1 MKHRQGRRV
10 PLTTLATTLA
20 AVAMMGLTVPA
31 AAVAGPGAV
40 PVQAAPEA
48 TSDFFSSFE
57 AADPQP
63 AWTNTVETDADGR
76 KKASGVTGSTSAGI
90 PGNITDQV
98 VGVAASGENTGGG
111 EVKENLVDG
120 DVGTKW
126 LVFTPTGW
134 VRFELA
140 DPVAVVR
147 YALTSAN
154 DAPGRDPRDW
164 ALQGSQDGQ
173 AWTTLDTRT
182 GEVFAERFQ
191 TKVYELQNT
200 TAYRFYRL
208 DVTANSGDPILQLAE
223 VQLSDG
229 VDRPAGD
236 PRGWVLKGSNDGR
249 AWTVLDQRSG
259 EVFPWRRQTRA
270 FKAARQGMYTFYR
283 IEVTDNGGQPSTVIT
298 EVELLD

>member
-1 MKHRQGRRV
+1 M
-10 PLTTLATTLA
+10 TTLA
-20 AVAMMGLTVPA
+20 AVAVMSLMVPA
-31 AAVAGPGAV
+31 AALAGPGAV
-40 PVQAAPEA
+40 AVRAAPEV
-48 TSDFFSSFE
+48 TTDFFSSFE

-76 KKASGVTGSTSAGI
+76 KKASGIVGSTFAGI
-90 PGNITDQV
+90 PGNVTDQV
-98 VGVAASGENTGGG
+98 VAVAASGENTGGG

-126 LVFTPTGW
+126 LVFQPTGW

-140 DPVAVVR
+140 EPVAVVR

-164 ALQGSQDGQ
+164 TVQGSQDGQ
-173 AWTTLDTRT
+173 AWTTLDSRT
-182 GEVFAERFQ
+182 GQVFTERFQ
-191 TKVYELQNT
+191 TRVYELQNA
-200 TAYRFYRL
+200 TAYRYYRL

-229 VDRPAGD
+229 VDRAAGD
-236 PRGWVLKGSNDGR
+236 PRSWVLKGSNDGHTW
-249 AWTVLDQRSG
+249 AVLDERHG
-259 EVFPWRRQTRA
+259 ETFQWRRQTRA

-283 IEVTDNGGQPSTVIT
+283 IEVTDNGGQPSTVLA